1 MWNDVRRDDE
11 EEMGMCGMR
20 EVIEDSC

>member
-1 MWNDVRRDDE
+1 MWNDVRDDE

-20 EVIEDSC
+20 EVIGDIC